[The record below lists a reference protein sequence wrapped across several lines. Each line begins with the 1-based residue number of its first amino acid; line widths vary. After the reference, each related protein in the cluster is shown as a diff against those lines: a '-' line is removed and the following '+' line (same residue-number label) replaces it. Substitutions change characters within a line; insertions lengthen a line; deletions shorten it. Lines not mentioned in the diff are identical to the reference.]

1 MRDVVGAGAIAIL
14 STPAPRRLLLRVLL
28 YTIKQTTAITMTIKE
43 DTTATTM
50 ANDLGSEKK
59 TKEIKISSWV
69 G

>member
-59 TKEIKISSWV
+59 TKEIKISSW
-69 G
+69 GG

>member
-50 ANDLGSEKK
+50 TNDLGSEKK
-59 TKEIKISSWV
+59 TKEIKISSW
-69 G
+69 GG

>member
-1 MRDVVGAGAIAIL
+1 MVDAGAIGIL

-50 ANDLGSEKK
+50 TNDLGSEKK
-59 TKEIKISSWV
+59 TKEIKISSW
-69 G
+69 GG

>member
-1 MRDVVGAGAIAIL
+1 MVDAGAIGIL

-43 DTTATTM
+43 DKTATTM

-59 TKEIKISSWV
+59 TKEIKISSW
-69 G
+69 GG

>member
-1 MRDVVGAGAIAIL
+1 MRDVVGAGAIGIL

-50 ANDLGSEKK
+50 TNDLGSEKK
-59 TKEIKISSWV
+59 TKEIKISSW
-69 G
+69 GG